1 MKKKNNYGLS
11 FAPIVPFKLYAL
23 LFSLTSFYAPGNL
36 QNCLYSKSEKMLGS
50 RDLGAR
56 VIIQSFP
63 EEPSQVQLEGVQLRD
78 LGQAFREHVSSLT
91 LVGTLAGKEAI
102 HSSLFFPFPY
112 SRLSMQKVL
121 CGGIMGHGGF
131 RGGLFYSRSV
141 FLKL

>member
-1 MKKKNNYGLS
+1 MS

-91 LVGTLAGKEAI
+91 LVGTLSGKEAI
-102 HSSLFFPFPY
+102 HSSLFFPLPH

-121 CGGIMGHGGF
+121 GGGIMGHGGF

>member
-1 MKKKNNYGLS
+1 M
-11 FAPIVPFKLYAL
+11 PFILYAL
-23 LFSLTSFYAPGNL
+23 LFSLTSFCAPGNL

-91 LVGTLAGKEAI
+91 VVGTLAGKEAI